1 MANIRRNEEVRHRED
16 VQNLITSVILR
27 QYTMF
32 SKEDIYE
39 SVEENL
45 KRSDFAKDGVRR
57 QEIDVKTMVDD
68 TLNTLSIIDFVRYD
82 SKQHKYQLCGSFP
95 AITKR

>member
-68 TLNTLSIIDFVRYD
+68 TLNTLSIIDCVRYD